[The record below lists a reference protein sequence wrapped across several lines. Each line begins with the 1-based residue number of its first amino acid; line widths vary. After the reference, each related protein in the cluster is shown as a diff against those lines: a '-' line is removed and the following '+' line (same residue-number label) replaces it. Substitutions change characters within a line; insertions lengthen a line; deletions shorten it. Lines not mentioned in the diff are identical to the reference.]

1 MTEPTLAERHE
12 VLNHIIDKIESRDS
26 LELMEQS
33 RPGIRAAFEMYI
45 GSLEEQ
51 LEALERALNGDDKE
65 DEDE

>member
-33 RPGIRAAFEMYI
+33 RPGIRAAFDMYVV
-45 GSLEEQ
+45 SLEEK
-51 LEALERALNGDDKE
+51 LDALEDALNGDDKE
-65 DEDE
+65 GED